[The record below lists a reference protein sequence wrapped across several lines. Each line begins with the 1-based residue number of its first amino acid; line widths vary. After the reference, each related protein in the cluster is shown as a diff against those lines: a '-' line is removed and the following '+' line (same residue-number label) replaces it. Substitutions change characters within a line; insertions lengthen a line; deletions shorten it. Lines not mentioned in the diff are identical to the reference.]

1 MEPNSQVKFLEAQI
15 RECYG
20 RVAWSHKTQEKCA
33 DIILK
38 RHNCIKI
45 IQIIISVVTTTGILF
60 AVFGDNK
67 AIGIISAVLSAV
79 LVGINSYVKGH
90 DLGEVGQKHSEA
102 AVNLWLIRE
111 KYLSLITDI
120 NSNLLSPESIIEK
133 RDYLQEVLAN
143 IYKGTPRTISKA
155 YLKATK
161 ALKLNE
167 ELTFSDEEID
177 LLLPKSLRK
186 LD

>member
-20 RVAWSHKTQEKCA
+20 RVVWSHKTQEKCA

-45 IQIIISVVTTTGILF
+45 FQILISVVTTTGILF
-60 AVFGDNK
+60 AVFGENK
-67 AIGIISAVLSAV
+67 VIGIISAILSAL

-90 DLGEVGQKHSEA
+90 DLGEISQKHSEA

-120 NSNLLSPESIIEK
+120 NSSFLTIENITEK
-133 RDYLQEVLAN
+133 RDNLQEALAN
-143 IYKGTPRTISKA
+143 VYKGSPKTISKA
-155 YLKATK
+155 YTQASK

-177 LLLPKSLRK
+177 LLLPKDLRK
-186 LD
+186 T